1 MRVPVPA
8 HEPGSVQG
16 NSKPGAHSF
25 SGLLPFGR
33 LCCFWSSSPSSG
45 WSGPSLTVLIDAVRR
60 SRQLGQSCNSD
71 DWIGCWPLN
80 NKQNQLKRN
89 RNQIWI
95 VSLENDQSV
104 DDAGDCAPKRNI
116 PYSSFSSKGL
126 WIFLPPSGKYDKVI
140 HFCLFYV
147 HVFLVTLPLHPA
159 TWHIFNVPKERRVTC
174 RVTEGPLLLTKG
186 KVIQE
191 HDIYAFF
198 CIALSFFF
206 RF

>member
-16 NSKPGAHSF
+16 NSKPGAHCF
-25 SGLLPFGR
+25 SGLLRFGR
-33 LCCFWSSSPSSG
+33 LRCFWSSSPS
-45 WSGPSLTVLIDAVRR
+45 WSGPSLTVLIDAVQR

-104 DDAGDCAPKRNI
+104 DDAGDCAPKRDI

-147 HVFLVTLPLHPA
+147 HVFLVTFPLHPA

-198 CIALSFFF
+198 CIVLSF
-206 RF
+206 